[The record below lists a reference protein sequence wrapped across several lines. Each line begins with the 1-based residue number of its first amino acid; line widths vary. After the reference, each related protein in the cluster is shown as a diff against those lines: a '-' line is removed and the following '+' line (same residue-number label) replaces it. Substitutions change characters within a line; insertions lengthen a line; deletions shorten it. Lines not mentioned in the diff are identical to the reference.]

1 MIIYIIR
8 TPPKFFPKQFE
19 VHAMLTWVEFALG
32 AAFAGAIA
40 YSVRFC
46 VNNYTR
52 RSKTPLGGDS
62 AD

>member
-1 MIIYIIR
+1 
-8 TPPKFFPKQFE
+8 
-19 VHAMLTWVEFALG
+19 MLTWVEFALG